1 MADTDLMTL
10 GFGFNS
16 SKAISGISSIETAL
30 GRLETKHTAVK
41 KAFEEGF
48 NFNSSS
54 LSDFSTIINSI
65 SQNSKNLSNVASSFK
80 NIAAT
85 LPKLSG
91 EKLSPISDETVARMH
106 EFSLA
111 GTAAGNS
118 VRQMVGREFVTQMT
132 VARQELGKLNAA
144 LLHVAKS
151 GRAVREALAGIPGML
166 NRLSGEKVKVIT
178 PEAIESMRQYG
189 NEVRAAAAEIK
200 SLQGFTGQIRRSAG
214 GVSTFQAASSG
225 ATSAVRSLG
234 GELLNI
240 ATMSSLPMF
249 FRNAAREATMFGAE
263 LAQIESLTLNFS
275 ADKLR
280 QGLLALPSAFG
291 DARKNANALYY
302 AYSSGVEGSEKE
314 LVDFTAQMAKLSQVI
329 RANQTDTVNAVTS
342 AFNAYNLSV
351 KNAAEVSDIF
361 YGIVKRGKAEGN
373 ELASSLG
380 QVIPTAAT
388 AGVSLNELGAS
399 VTSLTKVMNTR
410 NAITYLNN
418 MLSKLIKPTKESRL
432 EAKKLGI
439 ELGLD
444 ALQAKGFSGMMQ
456 ELREKTLG
464 NRESLLRIFPDL
476 RGQRAALQLLNKGW
490 GDFQSQLQFF
500 NNKAGI
506 TDLAFEKLNHSIEY
520 QLSILPQTFGK
531 IKIAAGE
538 VMASI
543 LTLGGALEP
552 VLRMFNN
559 MSPAGQKVVGALT
572 LLGAVYGLLKA
583 KTFLFTTVQK
593 SEIRHQQLLAA
604 LRGKEIAQRSA
615 VTAAVTAE
623 TAAVTAETAARSRQA
638 KVQKL
643 QMFLEARNERSI
655 AAISLY
661 QEAKASYTAAKASG
675 TLQQQQLALQNLRI
689 ATNNMIKEENKTL
702 LLQNRILKTNTAIKA
717 ANGEAGIAAVT
728 AETAAKARLA
738 KAQKLQS
745 LLEARNKKVRLASF
759 ALDEARTTYERYK
772 SPTVDTEVQQ
782 RALYKF
788 RRAEAEFLRQENKAL
803 LLQNRILQLNTG
815 LRKDNVRAGFAA
827 GMFGKK
833 GFGGGFSSGI
843 KGGFDVLT
851 SAWGAERST
860 AALRQIVMMRRG
872 LAAFGKAAGFLF
884 GLVLKIFTPLN
895 IIIFGATAAAVG
907 LLDVLTSEA
916 KGLPDNAGLW
926 ETWKGKIA
934 NSRLISTIG
943 EKIEDFF
950 TGSLTEAKRL
960 SDFLDNVKDAKLKVK
975 SMDSLGSD
983 LTAAFTIAAR
993 NSESFTTQQELLM
1006 KNYQSALEHLNSQ
1019 SMSKNVA
1026 EWKKA
1031 KENLKSFGDLGSFNW
1046 NKEIEAANK
1055 KFGTKLKGGRSGIE
1069 NRYKDLAFKAR
1080 QSELNANEQKE
1091 LDAIVSIRKKTQK
1104 FPEGYLKLKEA
1115 AEEAEGKI
1123 SPALEAF
1130 RRNGESLISFFVRQR
1145 ELFGSIEAAVEAQR
1159 FAMMKPEEK
1168 MKKQDEYIAEYKK
1181 TLQTAIANGNA
1192 EQALGAVKDVMSTYT
1207 KMMKVL
1213 ERSAKEMKR
1222 FASTLANDSMESMLK
1237 AVEDPQKK
1245 IKILMKRSK
1254 KLMKESGF
1262 SWDLGV
1268 PKGLDN
1274 AGLERSYSNAKKS
1287 IELQIRSLQV
1297 EIDTR
1302 KKLADAEKRA
1312 NENTIKLIKS
1322 MNKFKE
1328 ASIGV
1333 DAFSIEAVQL
1343 RSRRYERMP
1352 EFTPVSTAGAGLQSS
1367 QEKERA
1373 LYEKLSQ
1380 LADVFKMTAEDRQK
1394 QSEGQRGKYEEELK
1408 SFMAEQNK
1416 NAKDLENTINTK
1428 IKEILKKG
1436 EEIQQRLG
1444 TLISHSQKTADN
1456 TGRSAAAVSQINT
1469 VTIG

>member
-65 SQNSKNLSNVASSFK
+65 SQNSKNLSSVASSFK

-91 EKLSPISDETVARMH
+91 EKLSPISADTVEKMQ

-111 GTAAGNS
+111 GAAAGNS

-132 VARQELGKLNAA
+132 VARQEMGKLNAA

-151 GRAVREALAGIPGML
+151 GRAAREALAGIPGML

-200 SLQGFTGQIRRSAG
+200 NLQGFTGQIRRSSS
-214 GVSTFQAASSG
+214 GVSAFQAASSG
-225 ATSAVRSLG
+225 AASAVRNLG

-240 ATMSSLPMF
+240 ATMSSLPTF
-249 FRNAAREATMFGAE
+249 FRNAAKEAVSFGAE
-263 LAQIESLTLNFS
+263 LAQIESITLNFS

-280 QGLLALPSAFG
+280 EGLLALPSAFG

-314 LVDFTAQMAKLSQVI
+314 LVNFTAQMAKLSQVI
-329 RANQTDTVNAVTS
+329 RTNQTDTVNAVTS

-351 KNAAEVSDIF
+351 KNAAEVSDVF

-506 TDLAFEKLNHSIEY
+506 TDIAFEKLNQSIEY
-520 QLSILPQTFGK
+520 QLSILPQTFNK
-531 IKIAAGE
+531 IKIAAGD
-538 VMASI
+538 VMTSI

-572 LLGAVYGLLKA
+572 LMGAVYGLLKA
-583 KTFLFTTVQK
+583 KTALFTAVQGV
-593 SEIRHQQLLAA
+593 EIRHQQVLSA
-604 LRGKEIAQRSA
+604 LRSKEVAERTA
-615 VTAAVTAE
+615 VTAAVTKE
-623 TAAVTAETAARSRQA
+623 AAA
-638 KVQKL
+638 KNALSKKQKL
-643 QMFLEARNERSI
+643 QMPLDARNE
-655 AAISLY
+655 
-661 QEAKASYTAAKASG
+661 KAV
-675 TLQQQQLALQNLRI
+675 AL
-689 ATNNMIKEENKTL
+689 
-702 LLQNRILKTNTAIKA
+702 
-717 ANGEAGIAAVT
+717 
-728 AETAAKARLA
+728 
-738 KAQKLQS
+738 
-745 LLEARNKKVRLASF
+745 SF
-759 ALDEARTTYERYK
+759 ALEEARSKNDIVQSHKGLGYIVKQK
-772 SPTVDTEVQQ
+772 SLANLQADEV
-782 RALYKF
+782 A
-788 RRAEAEFLRQENKAL
+788 FLNAHNKAL
-803 LLQNRILQLNTG
+803 LLQNKILKENTILKG
-815 LRKDNVRAGFAA
+815 ASAKAGVAA
-827 GMFGKK
+827 SIFGKK
-833 GFGGGFSSGI
+833 GFGGGFSTGA
-843 KGGFDVLT
+843 KGGIDAFLASWGSLGSTFRAKRVLYSLT
-851 SAWGAERST
+851 K
-860 AALRQIVMMRRG
+860 G
-872 LAAFGKAAGFLF
+872 LASLGKMLGTVVGFVVKL
-884 GLVLKIFTPLN
+884 FTPLN
-895 IIIFGATAAAVG
+895 VLIAGAVTAGVG

-916 KGLPDNAGLW
+916 KDLPDNAGLW
-926 ETWKGKIA
+926 GTWKGKIA
-934 NSRLISTIG
+934 SSRLISTIG
-943 EKIEDFF
+943 EKIEDFL

-960 SDFLDNVKDAKLKVK
+960 SDILDNARDAKLKVK
-975 SMDSLGSD
+975 SMESLGSE
-983 LTAAFTIAAR
+983 LTAAFTIAAK
-993 NSESFTTQQELLM
+993 NSESFTTQQETLM
-1006 KNYQSALEHLNSQ
+1006 KNYKRSLDVINSD
-1019 SMSKNVA
+1019 SMSKNIA

-1031 KENLKSFGDLGSFNW
+1031 KENLNAFGDLGSFNW
-1046 NKEIEAANK
+1046 KKEIEEANK

-1080 QSELNANEQKE
+1080 QSVLNANEQKE
-1091 LDAIVSIRKKTQK
+1091 LDAIASIRKKTQK

-1115 AEEAEGKI
+1115 AEEAESKI
-1123 SPALEAF
+1123 TPAFEAL
-1130 RRNGESLISFFVRQR
+1130 RSNGESLISFYARQR
-1145 ELFGSIEAAVEAQR
+1145 DLFGSIEAAVEAQR
-1159 FAMMKPEEK
+1159 FAMMKPAEQI
-1168 MKKQDEYIAEYKK
+1168 KKQEEYIAEYKK

-1192 EQALGAVKDVMSTYT
+1192 EQALGAVKNVMSTYT
-1207 KMMKVL
+1207 KMMQVL

-1262 SWDLGV
+1262 SWDLGI

-1287 IELQIRSLQV
+1287 IELQIRSLQI

-1302 KKLADAEKRA
+1302 KRLADAEKRA
-1312 NENTIKLIKS
+1312 NENTIKLINS
-1322 MNKFKE
+1322 INKFKE
-1328 ASIGV
+1328 ASVGV

-1343 RSRRYERMP
+1343 RSRRYEKMP
-1352 EFTPVSTAGAGLQSS
+1352 EFTPVSTASAGLQSS

-1380 LADVFKMTAEDRQK
+1380 LAEVFRTTAEYRQG

-1408 SFMAEQNK
+1408 SFMAEQSK

-1444 TLISHSQKTADN
+1444 TLIESSKKTADN